1 MAKFELVSRFA
12 NRTDIAYALPKRA
25 TAHAAG
31 YDLYAA
37 ESIIIPPFNKVMQN
51 LMTEA
56 DRNPM
61 APINY
66 SIGQMAALTKSA
78 KAKPTLVST
87 GMKVKLAD
95 DEYLEILPRSSTP
108 LKYWLVLANS
118 AGIIDAD
125 YYNNPDNEGEI
136 FLQFINLSPYPIQ
149 INVGDFLGQGII
161 HKFYTTEDD
170 CAGGERQGGFGSTH

>member
-1 MAKFELVSRFA
+1 MAKFELVSRFKD
-12 NRTDIAYALPKRA
+12 NGIAYALPQRA
-25 TAHAAG
+25 TTHAAG

-37 ESIIIPPFNKVMQN
+37 EDVVIKPYTNVMMD

-56 DRNPM
+56 DRNSM
-61 APINY
+61 APVEYTI
-66 SIGQMAALTKSA
+66 SQMAALTKSA

-136 FLQFINLSPYPIQ
+136 FLQLINLSPFPIK
-149 INVGDFLGQGII
+149 IHMGDFLGQGII
-161 HKFYTTEDD
+161 HKYYTTEND